1 MGAETDA
8 DAAAERVQTAE
19 MDAETYQFLCP
30 TSCETMEVTTEC
42 VVH

>member
-19 MDAETYQFLCP
+19 MDAETRRRVAAGGLRG
-30 TSCETMEVTTEC
+30 EGEWRR
-42 VVH
+42 